1 MIDASGRTGIIHAG
15 LTLSF
20 LRFAGSMILCF
31 EEILESS
38 SWLVNRLVLKGEK
51 WIFSFWKDLNW
62 ICIWFYIF
70 ERMKR
75 DYMR

>member
-38 SWLVNRLVLKGEK
+38 SWLVNRVGFEGRKMD
-51 WIFSFWKDLNW
+51 SFFFL
-62 ICIWFYIF
+62 
-70 ERMKR
+70 ERT
-75 DYMR
+75 

>member
-38 SWLVNRLVLKGEK
+38 NWLVNRVG
-51 WIFSFWKDLNW
+51 
-62 ICIWFYIF
+62 F
-70 ERMKR
+70 EG
-75 DYMR
+75 

>member
-38 SWLVNRLVLKGEK
+38 SWLVNRIG
-51 WIFSFWKDLNW
+51 
-62 ICIWFYIF
+62 F
-70 ERMKR
+70 EG
-75 DYMR
+75 